1 MKSKEGALS
10 LDFMG
15 GLTKFLTP
23 NQQIRKFQVKT
34 FGNGNDSEI
43 DGISRAFAKWASNGN
58 VPELANFDEK
68 VPSAQ
73 VPWKI
78 TIPMDDFGIFLD
90 MDFGHNLYT
99 DEPGMQMKVKLVEL
113 AISVKNGDREMVF
126 TFVKNGEEQ
135 DNAFSTMFLNEKEE
149 NDKGKMV
156 PKPFKIL
163 VDECES
169 FTIGNAAPVEDE
181 GDGDDDGDIKP
192 VVYP

>member
-1 MKSKEGALS
+1 MKSKDGALS

-43 DGISRAFAKWASNGN
+43 DGITRAFSKWAS
-58 VPELANFDEK
+58 ANFAEK
-68 VPSAQ
+68 VPSDQ

-78 TIPMDDFGIFLD
+78 TIPMDDFGIYLD

-113 AISVKNGDREMVF
+113 AISVKNGEREMVF

-163 VDECES
+163 VEECES
-169 FTIGNAAPVEDE
+169 FTIGNAPAEDE
-181 GDGDDDGDIKP
+181 GDEDDDGDVTP